1 MKEKAP
7 NYLINLVQRC
17 ETNIRT
23 RNNSITTFTC
33 RKNCFKYSLFPS
45 TLNGWFNLDLN
56 IRNLDKISIF
66 KSRLFSFICPVQ
78 TNIYN
83 FFDPKGLTFL
93 TRFSHLNKH
102 RFRNNFR
109 DCLNPTCSWS
119 LEIEDTSHYLFHWNH
134 FSHSYLWIV

>member
-1 MKEKAP
+1 MA
-7 NYLINLVQRC
+7 NLKIKLSS
-17 ETNIRT
+17 TMWN
-23 RNNSITTFTC
+23 
-33 RKNCFKYSLFPS
+33 KYQNKKQQYNHLHLPDKLFQVLS
-45 TLNGWFNLDLN
+45 FSFYTKWLVWFNLDLN

-102 RFRNNFR
+102 RFWNNFQ

-119 LEIEDTSHYLFHWNH
+119 LKIEDTSHYLFHWNH